1 MLLEL
6 RSLLGCVS
14 LALNRASAM
23 YDVDSLQFFG
33 VHILKKQ
40 AIVGSTIID
49 GTGSA
54 PVLDGVVVVENGK
67 IVEVGAADEVKLS
80 PDVERI
86 YATGKFIIPGIIDSH
101 VHVTPNQDV
110 PPDVR
115 INLRVGFNAINT
127 LRQSLGAGVT
137 TVVSIGGGPPA
148 VELTNAIKEGYVD
161 RCANQITAGVVN
173 ASGGHVRGRHAD
185 GPWEIRKA
193 VRELASAGCT
203 MIKTAATAGF
213 QWEHERVHWPDYTEE
228 ELVALIDEARMRDM
242 PVAVHAHGHK
252 GLQYAVNA
260 RAHMIHHGALID
272 DEGLHAIAAAD
283 LYFVPTLFTTS
294 LGRVAKVESPWTKQ
308 RMEAAYPIHREGVSK
323 AHKMGIKIALGTDG
337 GPGDAMIELSE
348 LVDCGLSPMDAI
360 VAGTRNTADAL
371 SILDRVGTIE
381 SGKDADLLIVGKN
394 PLDDINVLQ
403 DQENVALV
411 MTHGK
416 VQTTSNEM
424 KTYLNPR
431 LEGPPRLIVRVNVDT

>member
-1 MLLEL
+1 M
-6 RSLLGCVS
+6 
-14 LALNRASAM
+14 
-23 YDVDSLQFFG
+23 
-33 VHILKKQ
+33 KKQ
-40 AIVGSTIID
+40 AIIGSTIIN
-49 GTGSA
+49 GTGSE
-54 PVLDGVVVVENGK
+54 PLRNGTILIQEGK
-67 IVEVGAADEVKLS
+67 IVEVGKADQINLG

-86 YATGKFIIPGIIDSH
+86 DATGKFTMPGIIDSH

-110 PPDVR
+110 PNDIR
-115 INLRVGFNAINT
+115 INLRVGFNSISL

-137 TVVSIGGGPPA
+137 TVVSIGGGPPS
-148 VELTNAIKEGYVD
+148 VELTNAINEGYVD

-228 ELVALIDEARMRDM
+228 ELTALVDEARMRDM
-242 PVAVHAHGHK
+242 PVAAHAHGHE
-252 GLQYAVNA
+252 GLKYAVNA
-260 RAHMIHHGALID
+260 RVHMIHHGALID
-272 DEGLHAIAAAD
+272 DEGLEAINKAD

-294 LGRVAKVESPWTKQ
+294 IGRVAKVEQPWTKE

-323 AHKMGIKIALGTDG
+323 AHKMGTKIALGTDG
-337 GPGDAMIELSE
+337 GAGDAMIELSE
-348 LVDCGLSPMDAI
+348 FVDCGLSPMDAI

-381 SGKDADLLIVGKN
+381 SGKDADLLIIGKN
-394 PLDDINVLQ
+394 PLNDINVLQ
-403 DQENVALV
+403 NQENIDLV
-411 MTHGK
+411 MTRGK

-424 KTYLNPR
+424 KVYLNPR
-431 LEGPPRLIVRVNVDT
+431 LEGPPRRIVRVNVDM

>member
-1 MLLEL
+1 M
-6 RSLLGCVS
+6 
-14 LALNRASAM
+14 
-23 YDVDSLQFFG
+23 
-33 VHILKKQ
+33 KKQ
-40 AIVGSTIID
+40 AIIGSTIIN
-49 GTGSA
+49 GTGSE
-54 PVLDGVVVVENGK
+54 PLRNGTILIQDGK
-67 IVEVGAADEVKLS
+67 ILEVGKADQIKLG

-86 YATGKFIIPGIIDSH
+86 DATGKFTMPGIIDSH

-110 PPDVR
+110 PNDIR
-115 INLRVGFNAINT
+115 INLRVGFNSISL

-137 TVVSIGGGPPA
+137 TVVSIGGGPPS
-148 VELTNAIKEGYVD
+148 VELTNAINEGYVD

-228 ELVALIDEARMRDM
+228 ELTALVDEARMRDM
-242 PVAVHAHGHK
+242 PVAAHAHGHE
-252 GLQYAVNA
+252 GLKYAVNA
-260 RAHMIHHGALID
+260 RVHMIHHGALID
-272 DEGLHAIAAAD
+272 DEGLEAINKAD

-294 LGRVAKVESPWTKQ
+294 IGRVAKVEQPWTKE

-323 AHKMGIKIALGTDG
+323 AHKMGTKIALGTDG
-337 GPGDAMIELSE
+337 GAGDAMIELSE
-348 LVDCGLSPMDAI
+348 FVDCGLSPMDAI

-381 SGKDADLLIVGKN
+381 SGKDADLLIIGKN
-394 PLDDINVLQ
+394 PLNDINVLQ
-403 DQENVALV
+403 NQENIDLV
-411 MTHGK
+411 MTRGK

-424 KTYLNPR
+424 KVYLNPR
-431 LEGPPRLIVRVNVDT
+431 LEGPPRRIVRVNVDM

>member
-1 MLLEL
+1 M
-6 RSLLGCVS
+6 
-14 LALNRASAM
+14 
-23 YDVDSLQFFG
+23 
-33 VHILKKQ
+33 KKQ
-40 AIVGSTIID
+40 AVIGSTIID
-49 GTGSA
+49 GTGSD
-54 PVLDGVVVVENGK
+54 PLRNGTILIEDGK
-67 IVEVGAADEVKLS
+67 IVEVGNADQIKLD

-86 YATGKFIIPGIIDSH
+86 DAIGKFTMPGIIDSH

-110 PPDVR
+110 PDDIR
-115 INLRVGFNAINT
+115 INLRVGFNAISL

-137 TVVSIGGGPPA
+137 TVVSIGGGPSA
-148 VELTNAIKEGYVD
+148 VELTNAINEGYVD

-228 ELVALIDEARMRDM
+228 ELTALVDEARMRDM
-242 PVAVHAHGHK
+242 PVAAHAHGHE
-252 GLQYAVNA
+252 GLKYAVNA
-260 RAHMIHHGALID
+260 RVHMIHHGALID
-272 DEGLHAIAAAD
+272 DEGLEAINKAD

-294 LGRVAKVESPWTKQ
+294 IGRVAKVEQPWTKE
-308 RMEAAYPIHREGVSK
+308 RMEVAYPIHREGVSK
-323 AHKMGIKIALGTDG
+323 AHKMGTKIALGTDG
-337 GPGDAMIELSE
+337 GAGDAMIELSE
-348 LVDCGLSPMDAI
+348 FVDCGLSPMDAI

-381 SGKDADLLIVGKN
+381 SGKDADLLIIGKN
-394 PLDDINVLQ
+394 PLGDINVLQ
-403 DQENVALV
+403 NQENIELV

-424 KTYLNPR
+424 KVYLNPR
-431 LEGPPRLIVRVNVDT
+431 LDGPPRRIVRVNVDM

>member
-1 MLLEL
+1 L
-6 RSLLGCVS
+6 RNGT
-14 LALNRASAM
+14 
-23 YDVDSLQFFG
+23 
-33 VHILKKQ
+33 ILIQ
-40 AIVGSTIID
+40 D
-49 GTGSA
+49 
-54 PVLDGVVVVENGK
+54 GK
-67 IVEVGAADEVKLS
+67 IGEVGKADQIKLD

-86 YATGKFIIPGIIDSH
+86 DATGKFTMPGIIDSH

-110 PPDVR
+110 PNDIR
-115 INLRVGFNAINT
+115 INLRVGFNSISL

-137 TVVSIGGGPPA
+137 TVVSIGGGPPS
-148 VELTNAIKEGYVD
+148 VELTNAINEGYVD

-228 ELVALIDEARMRDM
+228 ELTALVDEARMRDM
-242 PVAVHAHGHK
+242 PVAAHAHGHE
-252 GLQYAVNA
+252 GLKYAVNA
-260 RAHMIHHGALID
+260 RVHMIHHGALID
-272 DEGLHAIAAAD
+272 DEGLEAINKAD

-294 LGRVAKVESPWTKQ
+294 IGRVAKVEQPWTKE

-323 AHKMGIKIALGTDG
+323 AHKMGTKIALGTDG
-337 GPGDAMIELSE
+337 GAGDAMIELSE
-348 LVDCGLSPMDAI
+348 FVDCGLSPMDAI

-381 SGKDADLLIVGKN
+381 SGKDADLLIIGKN
-394 PLDDINVLQ
+394 PLNDINVLQ
-403 DQENVALV
+403 DQENIDLV
-411 MTHGK
+411 MTRGK

-424 KTYLNPR
+424 KVYLNPR
-431 LEGPPRLIVRVNVDT
+431 LEGPPRRIVRVNVDM

>member
-1 MLLEL
+1 M
-6 RSLLGCVS
+6 
-14 LALNRASAM
+14 
-23 YDVDSLQFFG
+23 
-33 VHILKKQ
+33 KKQ
-40 AIVGSTIID
+40 AIIGSTIID
-49 GTGSA
+49 GTGSD
-54 PVLDGVVVVENGK
+54 PLRNGTILIEDGK
-67 IVEVGAADEVKLS
+67 IVEVGNADQIKLG

-86 YATGKFIIPGIIDSH
+86 DAIGKFTMPGIIDSH

-110 PPDVR
+110 PDDIR
-115 INLRVGFNAINT
+115 INLRVGFNAISL

-148 VELTNAIKEGYVD
+148 VELTNAINEGYVD

-228 ELVALIDEARMRDM
+228 ELTALVDEARMRDM
-242 PVAVHAHGHK
+242 PVAAHAHGHK
-252 GLQYAVNA
+252 GLKYAVNA
-260 RAHMIHHGALID
+260 RVHMIHHGALID
-272 DEGLHAIAAAD
+272 DEGLEAINKAD

-294 LGRVAKVESPWTKQ
+294 IGRVAKVEQPWTKE

-323 AHKMGIKIALGTDG
+323 AHKMGTKIALGTDG
-337 GPGDAMIELSE
+337 GAGDAMIELSE
-348 LVDCGLSPMDAI
+348 FVDCGLSPMDAI

-381 SGKDADLLIVGKN
+381 SGKDADLLIIGKN
-394 PLDDINVLQ
+394 PLGDINVLQ
-403 DQENVALV
+403 NQENIELV

-424 KTYLNPR
+424 KVYLNPR
-431 LEGPPRLIVRVNVDT
+431 LDGPPRRIVRVNVDM

>member
-1 MLLEL
+1 M
-6 RSLLGCVS
+6 
-14 LALNRASAM
+14 
-23 YDVDSLQFFG
+23 
-33 VHILKKQ
+33 KKQ

-54 PVLDGVVVVENGK
+54 PLPNGTVLIENGK
-67 IVEVGAADEVKLS
+67 IVDVGSADQVRLT
-80 PDVERI
+80 PDVAQI
-86 YATGKFIIPGIIDSH
+86 DATGKFTMPGIIDSH

-110 PPDVR
+110 PDDIR
-115 INLRVGFNAINT
+115 IHLRVGFNAINT

-148 VELTNAIKEGYVD
+148 VELTKAIEEGYVD

-228 ELVALIDEARMRDM
+228 ELTALVDEARMRDM
-242 PVAVHAHGHK
+242 PVAAHAHGHE
-252 GLQYAVNA
+252 GLKYAVNA
-260 RAHMIHHGALID
+260 RVHMIHHGALID
-272 DEGLHAIAAAD
+272 DAGLEAITRAD

-294 LGRVAKVESPWTKQ
+294 VGRVAKVEQPWTKE
-308 RMEAAYPIHREGVSK
+308 RMEIAYPIHREGVSK
-323 AHKMGIKIALGTDG
+323 AHKMGTKIALGTDG

-348 LVDCGLSPMDAI
+348 LVDCGFSPMDAI

-371 SILDRVGTIE
+371 LILDRVGTVE
-381 SGKDADLLIVGKN
+381 SGKDADLLIVEKN

-403 DQENVALV
+403 DQENIALV

-416 VQTTSNEM
+416 VQTTSEGM
-424 KTYLNPR
+424 KLYLDPR
-431 LEGPPRLIVRVNVDT
+431 LGGPPRRIVRVTLDV

>member
-1 MLLEL
+1 M
-6 RSLLGCVS
+6 
-14 LALNRASAM
+14 
-23 YDVDSLQFFG
+23 
-33 VHILKKQ
+33 KKQ
-40 AIVGSTIID
+40 AIIGSTIIN
-49 GTGSA
+49 GTGSE
-54 PVLDGVVVVENGK
+54 PLRNGTILIQDGK
-67 IVEVGAADEVKLS
+67 ISEVGKADQIKMG

-86 YATGKFIIPGIIDSH
+86 DATGKFTMPGIIDSH

-110 PPDVR
+110 PDDVR
-115 INLRVGFNAINT
+115 INLRVGFNSISL

-137 TVVSIGGGPPA
+137 TVVSIGGGPPS
-148 VELTNAIKEGYVD
+148 VELTNAINEGYVD

-228 ELVALIDEARMRDM
+228 ELTALVDEARMRDM
-242 PVAVHAHGHK
+242 PVAAHAHGHE
-252 GLQYAVNA
+252 GLKYAVNA
-260 RAHMIHHGALID
+260 RVHMIHHGALID
-272 DEGLHAIAAAD
+272 DEGLEAINKAD

-294 LGRVAKVESPWTKQ
+294 IGRVAKVEQPWTKE

-323 AHKMGIKIALGTDG
+323 AHKMGTKIALGTDG
-337 GPGDAMIELSE
+337 GAGDAMIELSE
-348 LVDCGLSPMDAI
+348 FVDCGLSPMDAI

-381 SGKDADLLIVGKN
+381 SGKDADLLIIGKN

-403 DQENVALV
+403 DQENIDLV
-411 MTHGK
+411 MTRGK

-424 KTYLNPR
+424 KVYLNPR
-431 LEGPPRLIVRVNVDT
+431 LEGPPRRIVRVNVDM

>member
-1 MLLEL
+1 MK
-6 RSLLGCVS
+6 
-14 LALNRASAM
+14 N
-23 YDVDSLQFFG
+23 
-33 VHILKKQ
+33 Q
-40 AIVGSTIID
+40 AIIGSTIIN

-54 PVLDGVVVVENGK
+54 PLCNGTILIQDGK
-67 IVEVGAADEVKLS
+67 ILEVGKADQINLG
-80 PDVERI
+80 PDAERI
-86 YATGKFIIPGIIDSH
+86 DATGKFTMPGIIDSH

-110 PPDVR
+110 PNDIR
-115 INLRVGFNAINT
+115 INLRVGFNSISL

-137 TVVSIGGGPPA
+137 TVVSIGGGPPS
-148 VELTNAIKEGYVD
+148 VELTNAINEGYVD
-161 RCANQITAGVVN
+161 RCANQITSGVVN

-228 ELVALIDEARMRDM
+228 ELTALVDEARMRDM
-242 PVAVHAHGHK
+242 PVAAHAHGHE
-252 GLQYAVNA
+252 GLKYAVNA
-260 RAHMIHHGALID
+260 RVHMIHHGALID
-272 DEGLHAIAAAD
+272 DEGLEAINKAD

-294 LGRVAKVESPWTKQ
+294 IGRVAKVEQPWTKE

-323 AHKMGIKIALGTDG
+323 AHKMGTKIALGTDG
-337 GPGDAMIELSE
+337 GAGDAMIELSE
-348 LVDCGLSPMDAI
+348 FVDCGLSPMDAI

-394 PLDDINVLQ
+394 PLNDINVLQ
-403 DQENVALV
+403 NQENIDLV
-411 MTHGK
+411 MTRGK

-424 KTYLNPR
+424 KVYLNPR
-431 LEGPPRLIVRVNVDT
+431 LEGPPRRIVRVNVDM

>member
-1 MLLEL
+1 M
-6 RSLLGCVS
+6 
-14 LALNRASAM
+14 
-23 YDVDSLQFFG
+23 
-33 VHILKKQ
+33 KKQ
-40 AIVGSTIID
+40 AIIGSTIIN
-49 GTGSA
+49 GTGSE
-54 PVLDGVVVVENGK
+54 PLRNGTILIQDGK
-67 IVEVGAADEVKLS
+67 IGEVGKADQIKLD

-86 YATGKFIIPGIIDSH
+86 DATGKFTMPGIIDSH

-110 PPDVR
+110 PNDIR
-115 INLRVGFNAINT
+115 INLRVGFNSISL

-137 TVVSIGGGPPA
+137 TVVSIGGGPPS
-148 VELTNAIKEGYVD
+148 VELTSAINEGYVD

-228 ELVALIDEARMRDM
+228 ELTALVDEARMRDM
-242 PVAVHAHGHK
+242 PVAAHAHGHE
-252 GLQYAVNA
+252 GLKYAVNA
-260 RAHMIHHGALID
+260 RVHMIHHGALID
-272 DEGLHAIAAAD
+272 DEGLEAINKAD

-294 LGRVAKVESPWTKQ
+294 IGRVAKVEQPWTKE

-323 AHKMGIKIALGTDG
+323 AHKMGTKIALGTDG
-337 GPGDAMIELSE
+337 GAGDAMIELSE
-348 LVDCGLSPMDAI
+348 FVDCGLSPMDAI

-381 SGKDADLLIVGKN
+381 SGKDADLLIIGKN
-394 PLDDINVLQ
+394 PLNDINVLQ
-403 DQENVALV
+403 NQENIDLV

-424 KTYLNPR
+424 KAYLDPR
-431 LEGPPRLIVRVNVDT
+431 LDGPPRRIVRVNVDM

>member
-1 MLLEL
+1 M
-6 RSLLGCVS
+6 
-14 LALNRASAM
+14 
-23 YDVDSLQFFG
+23 
-33 VHILKKQ
+33 KKQ
-40 AIVGSTIID
+40 AIIGSTIID
-49 GTGSA
+49 GTGSD
-54 PVLDGVVVVENGK
+54 PLRNGTILIEDGK
-67 IVEVGAADEVKLS
+67 IVEVGNADQIKLG

-86 YATGKFIIPGIIDSH
+86 DAIGKFTMPGIIDSH

-110 PPDVR
+110 PDDIR
-115 INLRVGFNAINT
+115 INLRVGFNAISL

-137 TVVSIGGGPPA
+137 TVVSIGGGPPS
-148 VELTNAIKEGYVD
+148 VELTNAINEGYVD

-228 ELVALIDEARMRDM
+228 ELTALVDEARMRDM
-242 PVAVHAHGHK
+242 PVAAHAHGHE
-252 GLQYAVNA
+252 GLKYAVNA
-260 RAHMIHHGALID
+260 KVHMIHHGALID
-272 DEGLHAIAAAD
+272 DEGLEAITKAD

-294 LGRVAKVESPWTKQ
+294 FGRVAKVEQPWTKE

-323 AHKMGIKIALGTDG
+323 AHKMGTKIALGTDG
-337 GPGDAMIELSE
+337 GAGDAMIELSE
-348 LVDCGLSPMDAI
+348 FVDCGLSPMDAI

-371 SILDRVGTIE
+371 SILDRVGTVE
-381 SGKDADLLIVGKN
+381 NGKDADLLIIGRN

-403 DQENVALV
+403 NQENIELG
-411 MTHGK
+411 MTQGK
-416 VQTTSNEM
+416 VQTTSDEM
-424 KTYLNPR
+424 RIYLNPR
-431 LEGPPRLIVRVNVDT
+431 LEGPRRRIVRVNVDM

>member
-1 MLLEL
+1 M
-6 RSLLGCVS
+6 
-14 LALNRASAM
+14 
-23 YDVDSLQFFG
+23 
-33 VHILKKQ
+33 KKQ
-40 AIVGSTIID
+40 AIIGSTIIN
-49 GTGSA
+49 GTGSE
-54 PVLDGVVVVENGK
+54 PLRNGTILIQDGK
-67 IVEVGAADEVKLS
+67 ISEVGKADQIKLG

-86 YATGKFIIPGIIDSH
+86 DATQKFTMPGIIDSH

-110 PPDVR
+110 PDDVR
-115 INLRVGFNAINT
+115 INLRVGFNSISL

-137 TVVSIGGGPPA
+137 TVVSIGGGPPS
-148 VELTNAIKEGYVD
+148 VELTNAINEGYVD
-161 RCANQITAGVVN
+161 RCANQITSGVVN

-228 ELVALIDEARMRDM
+228 ELTALVDEARMRDM
-242 PVAVHAHGHK
+242 PVAAHAHGHE
-252 GLQYAVNA
+252 GLKYAVNA
-260 RAHMIHHGALID
+260 RVHMIHHGALID
-272 DEGLHAIAAAD
+272 DEGLEAINKAD

-294 LGRVAKVESPWTKQ
+294 IGRVAKVEQPWTKE

-323 AHKMGIKIALGTDG
+323 AHKMGTKIALGTDG
-337 GPGDAMIELSE
+337 GAGDAMIELSE
-348 LVDCGLSPMDAI
+348 FVDCGLSPMDAI

-381 SGKDADLLIVGKN
+381 SGKDADLLIIGKN
-394 PLDDINVLQ
+394 PLNDINVLQ
-403 DQENVALV
+403 NQENIDLV

-424 KTYLNPR
+424 KVYLNPR
-431 LEGPPRLIVRVNVDT
+431 LDGPPRRIVRVNVDM

>member
-1 MLLEL
+1 M
-6 RSLLGCVS
+6 
-14 LALNRASAM
+14 
-23 YDVDSLQFFG
+23 
-33 VHILKKQ
+33 KKQ
-40 AIVGSTIID
+40 AIIGSTIID
-49 GTGSA
+49 GTGSD
-54 PVLDGVVVVENGK
+54 PLRNGTILIEDGK
-67 IVEVGAADEVKLS
+67 IVEVGNADQIKLG

-86 YATGKFIIPGIIDSH
+86 DAIGKFTMPGIIDSH

-110 PPDVR
+110 PDDIR
-115 INLRVGFNAINT
+115 INLRVGFNAISL

-137 TVVSIGGGPPA
+137 TVVSIGGGPSA
-148 VELTNAIKEGYVD
+148 VELTNAINEGYVD

-228 ELVALIDEARMRDM
+228 ELTALVDEARMRDM
-242 PVAVHAHGHK
+242 PVAAHAHGHE
-252 GLQYAVNA
+252 GLKYAVNA
-260 RAHMIHHGALID
+260 RVHMIHHGALID
-272 DEGLHAIAAAD
+272 DEGLEAINKAD

-294 LGRVAKVESPWTKQ
+294 IGRVAKVEQPWTKE
-308 RMEAAYPIHREGVSK
+308 RMQAAYPIHREGVSK
-323 AHKMGIKIALGTDG
+323 AHKMGTKIALGTDG
-337 GPGDAMIELSE
+337 GAGDAMIELSE
-348 LVDCGLSPMDAI
+348 FVDCGLSPMDAI

-381 SGKDADLLIVGKN
+381 SGKDADLLIIGKN
-394 PLDDINVLQ
+394 PLGDINVLQ
-403 DQENVALV
+403 NQENIELV

-424 KTYLNPR
+424 KVYLNPR
-431 LEGPPRLIVRVNVDT
+431 LDGPPRRIVRVNVDM

>member
-1 MLLEL
+1 M
-6 RSLLGCVS
+6 
-14 LALNRASAM
+14 
-23 YDVDSLQFFG
+23 
-33 VHILKKQ
+33 KKQ
-40 AIVGSTIID
+40 AIIGSTIID
-49 GTGSA
+49 GTGSD
-54 PVLDGVVVVENGK
+54 PLRNGTILIEDGK
-67 IVEVGAADEVKLS
+67 IVEVGNADQIKLG

-86 YATGKFIIPGIIDSH
+86 DAIGKFTMPGIIDSH

-110 PPDVR
+110 PDDIR
-115 INLRVGFNAINT
+115 INLRVGFNAISL

-137 TVVSIGGGPPA
+137 TVVSIGGGPSA
-148 VELTNAIKEGYVD
+148 VELTNAINEGYVD

-228 ELVALIDEARMRDM
+228 ELTALVDEARMRDM
-242 PVAVHAHGHK
+242 PVAAHAHGHE
-252 GLQYAVNA
+252 GLKYAVNA
-260 RAHMIHHGALID
+260 RVHMIHHGALID
-272 DEGLHAIAAAD
+272 DEGLEAINKAD

-294 LGRVAKVESPWTKQ
+294 IGRVAKVEQPWTKE

-323 AHKMGIKIALGTDG
+323 AHKMGTKIALGTDG
-337 GPGDAMIELSE
+337 GAGDAMIELSE
-348 LVDCGLSPMDAI
+348 FVDCGLSPMDAI

-381 SGKDADLLIVGKN
+381 SGKDADLLIIGKN
-394 PLDDINVLQ
+394 PLGDINVLQ
-403 DQENVALV
+403 NQENIELV

-424 KTYLNPR
+424 KVYLNPR
-431 LEGPPRLIVRVNVDT
+431 LDGPPRRIVRVNVDM

>member
-1 MLLEL
+1 M
-6 RSLLGCVS
+6 
-14 LALNRASAM
+14 
-23 YDVDSLQFFG
+23 
-33 VHILKKQ
+33 KKQ
-40 AIVGSTIID
+40 AIIGSTIIN
-49 GTGSA
+49 GTGSE
-54 PVLDGVVVVENGK
+54 PLRNGTILIQDGK
-67 IVEVGAADEVKLS
+67 IGEVGKADQIKLD

-86 YATGKFIIPGIIDSH
+86 DATGKFTMPGIIDSH

-110 PPDVR
+110 PNDIR
-115 INLRVGFNAINT
+115 INLRVGFNSISL

-137 TVVSIGGGPPA
+137 TVVSIGGGPPS
-148 VELTNAIKEGYVD
+148 VELTNAINEGYVD

-228 ELVALIDEARMRDM
+228 ELTALVDEARMRDM
-242 PVAVHAHGHK
+242 PVAAHAHGHE
-252 GLQYAVNA
+252 GLKYAVNA
-260 RAHMIHHGALID
+260 RVHMIHHGALID
-272 DEGLHAIAAAD
+272 DEGLEAINKAD

-294 LGRVAKVESPWTKQ
+294 IGRVAKVEQPWTKE

-323 AHKMGIKIALGTDG
+323 AHKMGTKIALGTDG
-337 GPGDAMIELSE
+337 GAGDAMIELSE
-348 LVDCGLSPMDAI
+348 FVDCGLSPMDAI

-371 SILDRVGTIE
+371 SILDSVGTIE
-381 SGKDADLLIVGKN
+381 SGKDADLLIIGKN

-403 DQENVALV
+403 NQEIL
-411 MTHGK
+411 
-416 VQTTSNEM
+416 S
-424 KTYLNPR
+424 
-431 LEGPPRLIVRVNVDT
+431 

>member
-1 MLLEL
+1 M
-6 RSLLGCVS
+6 
-14 LALNRASAM
+14 
-23 YDVDSLQFFG
+23 
-33 VHILKKQ
+33 KKQ
-40 AIVGSTIID
+40 AIIGSTIID
-49 GTGSA
+49 GTGSD
-54 PVLDGVVVVENGK
+54 PLRNGTILIEDGK
-67 IVEVGAADEVKLS
+67 IVEVGNADQIKLG

-86 YATGKFIIPGIIDSH
+86 DAIGKFTMPGIIDSH

-110 PPDVR
+110 PDDIR
-115 INLRVGFNAINT
+115 INLRVGFNAISL

-148 VELTNAIKEGYVD
+148 VELTNAINEGYVD

-228 ELVALIDEARMRDM
+228 ELTALVDEARMRDM
-242 PVAVHAHGHK
+242 PVAAHAHGHE
-252 GLQYAVNA
+252 GLKYAVNA
-260 RAHMIHHGALID
+260 RVHMIHHGALID
-272 DEGLHAIAAAD
+272 DEGLEAINKAD

-294 LGRVAKVESPWTKQ
+294 IGRVAKVEQPWTKE

-323 AHKMGIKIALGTDG
+323 AHKMGTKIALGTDG
-337 GPGDAMIELSE
+337 GAGDAMIELSE
-348 LVDCGLSPMDAI
+348 FVDCGLSPMDAI

-381 SGKDADLLIVGKN
+381 SGKDADLLIIGKN
-394 PLDDINVLQ
+394 PLGDINVLQ
-403 DQENVALV
+403 NQENIELV

-424 KTYLNPR
+424 KVYLNPR
-431 LEGPPRLIVRVNVDT
+431 LDGPPRRIVRVNVDM

>member
-1 MLLEL
+1 M
-6 RSLLGCVS
+6 
-14 LALNRASAM
+14 
-23 YDVDSLQFFG
+23 
-33 VHILKKQ
+33 KKQ
-40 AIVGSTIID
+40 AIIGSTIIN
-49 GTGSA
+49 GTGSE
-54 PVLDGVVVVENGK
+54 PLRIGTILIQDGK
-67 IVEVGAADEVKLS
+67 IGEVGKADQIKLD

-86 YATGKFIIPGIIDSH
+86 DATGKFTMPGIIDSH

-110 PPDVR
+110 PNDIR
-115 INLRVGFNAINT
+115 INLRVGFNSISL

-137 TVVSIGGGPPA
+137 TVVSIGGGPPS
-148 VELTNAIKEGYVD
+148 VELTNAINEGYVD

-228 ELVALIDEARMRDM
+228 ELTALVDEARMRDM
-242 PVAVHAHGHK
+242 PVAAHAHGHE
-252 GLQYAVNA
+252 GLKYAVNA
-260 RAHMIHHGALID
+260 RVHMIHHGALID
-272 DEGLHAIAAAD
+272 EEGLEAINKAD

-294 LGRVAKVESPWTKQ
+294 IGRVAKVEQPWTKE

-323 AHKMGIKIALGTDG
+323 AHKMGTKIALGTDG
-337 GPGDAMIELSE
+337 GAGDAMIELSE
-348 LVDCGLSPMDAI
+348 FVDCGLSPMDAI

-381 SGKDADLLIVGKN
+381 SGKDADLLIIGKN
-394 PLDDINVLQ
+394 PLNDINVLQ
-403 DQENVALV
+403 NQDNIDLV

-424 KTYLNPR
+424 KVYLNPR
-431 LEGPPRLIVRVNVDT
+431 LEGPPRRIVRVNVDM

>member
-1 MLLEL
+1 M
-6 RSLLGCVS
+6 
-14 LALNRASAM
+14 
-23 YDVDSLQFFG
+23 
-33 VHILKKQ
+33 KKQ
-40 AIVGSTIID
+40 AIIGSTIIN
-49 GTGSA
+49 GTGSE
-54 PVLDGVVVVENGK
+54 PLRNGTILIQDGK
-67 IVEVGAADEVKLS
+67 IGEVGKADQIKLD

-86 YATGKFIIPGIIDSH
+86 DATGKFTMPGIIDSH

-110 PPDVR
+110 PNDIR
-115 INLRVGFNAINT
+115 INLRVGFNSISL

-137 TVVSIGGGPPA
+137 TVVSIGGGPPS
-148 VELTNAIKEGYVD
+148 VELTNAINEGYVD
-161 RCANQITAGVVN
+161 RCANQITSGVVN

-228 ELVALIDEARMRDM
+228 ELTALVDEARMRDM
-242 PVAVHAHGHK
+242 PVAAHAHGHE
-252 GLQYAVNA
+252 GLKYAVNA
-260 RAHMIHHGALID
+260 RVHMIHHGALID
-272 DEGLHAIAAAD
+272 EEGLEAINKAD

-294 LGRVAKVESPWTKQ
+294 IGRVAKVEQPWTKE

-323 AHKMGIKIALGTDG
+323 AHKMGTKIALGTDG
-337 GPGDAMIELSE
+337 GAGDAMIELSE
-348 LVDCGLSPMDAI
+348 FVDCGLSPMDAI

-394 PLDDINVLQ
+394 PLNDINVLQ
-403 DQENVALV
+403 NQENIDLV
-411 MTHGK
+411 MTRGK

-424 KTYLNPR
+424 KVYLNPR
-431 LEGPPRLIVRVNVDT
+431 LEGPPRRIVRVNVDM

>member
-1 MLLEL
+1 M
-6 RSLLGCVS
+6 
-14 LALNRASAM
+14 
-23 YDVDSLQFFG
+23 
-33 VHILKKQ
+33 KKQ
-40 AIVGSTIID
+40 AIIGSTIID
-49 GTGSA
+49 GTGSD
-54 PVLDGVVVVENGK
+54 PLRNGTILIEDGK
-67 IVEVGAADEVKLS
+67 IVEVGNADQIKLG

-86 YATGKFIIPGIIDSH
+86 DAIGKFTMPGIIDSH

-110 PPDVR
+110 PDDIR
-115 INLRVGFNAINT
+115 INLRVGFNAISL

-137 TVVSIGGGPPA
+137 TVVSIGGGPST
-148 VELTNAIKEGYVD
+148 VELTNAINEGYVD

-228 ELVALIDEARMRDM
+228 ELTALVDEARMRDM
-242 PVAVHAHGHK
+242 PVAAHAHGHE
-252 GLQYAVNA
+252 GLKYAVNA
-260 RAHMIHHGALID
+260 RVHMIHHGALID
-272 DEGLHAIAAAD
+272 DEGLEAINKAD

-294 LGRVAKVESPWTKQ
+294 IGRVAKVEQPWTKE

-323 AHKMGIKIALGTDG
+323 AYKMGTKIALGTDG
-337 GPGDAMIELSE
+337 GAGDAMIELSE
-348 LVDCGLSPMDAI
+348 FVDCGLSPMDAI

-381 SGKDADLLIVGKN
+381 SGKDADLLIIGKN
-394 PLDDINVLQ
+394 PLGDINVLQ
-403 DQENVALV
+403 NQENIELV

-424 KTYLNPR
+424 KVYLNPR
-431 LEGPPRLIVRVNVDT
+431 LDGPPRRIVRVNVDM

>member
-1 MLLEL
+1 M
-6 RSLLGCVS
+6 
-14 LALNRASAM
+14 
-23 YDVDSLQFFG
+23 
-33 VHILKKQ
+33 KKQ
-40 AIVGSTIID
+40 AIIGSTIIN
-49 GTGSA
+49 GTGSE
-54 PVLDGVVVVENGK
+54 PLRNGTILIQDGK
-67 IVEVGAADEVKLS
+67 ISEVGKADQIKLG

-86 YATGKFIIPGIIDSH
+86 DATRKFTMPGIIDSH

-110 PPDVR
+110 PNDIR
-115 INLRVGFNAINT
+115 INLRVGFNSISL

-137 TVVSIGGGPPA
+137 TVVSIGGGPPS
-148 VELTNAIKEGYVD
+148 VELTNAINEGYVD
-161 RCANQITAGVVN
+161 RCANQITSGVVN

-228 ELVALIDEARMRDM
+228 ELTALVDEARMRDM
-242 PVAVHAHGHK
+242 PVAAHAHGHE
-252 GLQYAVNA
+252 GLKYAVNA
-260 RAHMIHHGALID
+260 RVHMIHHGALID
-272 DEGLHAIAAAD
+272 DEGLEAINKAD

-294 LGRVAKVESPWTKQ
+294 IGRVAKVEQPWTKE

-323 AHKMGIKIALGTDG
+323 AHKMGTKIALGTDG
-337 GPGDAMIELSE
+337 GAGDAMIELSE
-348 LVDCGLSPMDAI
+348 FVDCGLSPMDAI

-394 PLDDINVLQ
+394 PLNDINVLQ
-403 DQENVALV
+403 NQENIDLV
-411 MTHGK
+411 MTRGK

-424 KTYLNPR
+424 KVYLNPR
-431 LEGPPRLIVRVNVDT
+431 LEGPPRRIVRVNVDM

>member
-1 MLLEL
+1 M
-6 RSLLGCVS
+6 
-14 LALNRASAM
+14 
-23 YDVDSLQFFG
+23 
-33 VHILKKQ
+33 KKQ
-40 AIVGSTIID
+40 AIIGSTIID
-49 GTGSA
+49 GTGSD
-54 PVLDGVVVVENGK
+54 PLRNGTILIEDGK
-67 IVEVGAADEVKLS
+67 IVDVGNADQIKLG

-86 YATGKFIIPGIIDSH
+86 DAIGKFTMPGIIDSH

-110 PPDVR
+110 PDDIR
-115 INLRVGFNAINT
+115 INLRVGFNAISL

-137 TVVSIGGGPPA
+137 TVVSIGGGPAA
-148 VELTNAIKEGYVD
+148 VELTNAINEGYVD

-228 ELVALIDEARMRDM
+228 ELTALVDEARMRDM
-242 PVAVHAHGHK
+242 PVAAHAHGHE
-252 GLQYAVNA
+252 GLKYAVNA
-260 RAHMIHHGALID
+260 KVHMIHHGALID
-272 DEGLHAIAAAD
+272 DEGLEAITKAD

-294 LGRVAKVESPWTKQ
+294 IGRVAKVEQPWTKE

-323 AHKMGIKIALGTDG
+323 AHKMGTKIALGTDG
-337 GPGDAMIELSE
+337 GAGDAMIELSE
-348 LVDCGLSPMDAI
+348 FVDCGLSPMDAI

-381 SGKDADLLIVGKN
+381 SGKDADLLIIGKN

-403 DQENVALV
+403 NQENIELV

-424 KTYLNPR
+424 KVYLNPR
-431 LEGPPRLIVRVNVDT
+431 LEGPPRRIVRVNVDM

>member
-1 MLLEL
+1 M
-6 RSLLGCVS
+6 
-14 LALNRASAM
+14 
-23 YDVDSLQFFG
+23 
-33 VHILKKQ
+33 KKQ
-40 AIVGSTIID
+40 AIIGSTIIN
-49 GTGSA
+49 GTGSE
-54 PVLDGVVVVENGK
+54 PLRNGTILIQDGK
-67 IVEVGAADEVKLS
+67 IGEVGKADQIKLG

-86 YATGKFIIPGIIDSH
+86 DATGKFTMPGIIDSH

-110 PPDVR
+110 PNDIR
-115 INLRVGFNAINT
+115 INLRVGFNSISL

-137 TVVSIGGGPPA
+137 TVVSIGGGPPS
-148 VELTNAIKEGYVD
+148 VELTNAINEGYVD
-161 RCANQITAGVVN
+161 RCANQMTAGVVN

-228 ELVALIDEARMRDM
+228 ELTALVDEARMRDM
-242 PVAVHAHGHK
+242 PVAAHAHGHE
-252 GLQYAVNA
+252 GLKYAVNA
-260 RAHMIHHGALID
+260 RVHMIHHGALID
-272 DEGLHAIAAAD
+272 DEGLEAINKAD

-294 LGRVAKVESPWTKQ
+294 IGRVAKVEQPWTKE

-323 AHKMGIKIALGTDG
+323 AHKMGTKIALGTDG
-337 GPGDAMIELSE
+337 GAGDAMIELSE
-348 LVDCGLSPMDAI
+348 FVDCGLSPMDAI

-381 SGKDADLLIVGKN
+381 SGKDADLLIIGKN
-394 PLDDINVLQ
+394 PLNDINVLQ
-403 DQENVALV
+403 NQENIDLV
-411 MTHGK
+411 MTRGK

-424 KTYLNPR
+424 KVYLNPR
-431 LEGPPRLIVRVNVDT
+431 LEGPPRRIVRVNVDM

>member
-1 MLLEL
+1 M
-6 RSLLGCVS
+6 
-14 LALNRASAM
+14 
-23 YDVDSLQFFG
+23 
-33 VHILKKQ
+33 KKQ
-40 AIVGSTIID
+40 AIIGSTIIN
-49 GTGSA
+49 GTGSE
-54 PVLDGVVVVENGK
+54 PLRNGTILIQDGK
-67 IVEVGAADEVKLS
+67 IGEVGKADQIKLG

-86 YATGKFIIPGIIDSH
+86 DATGKFTMPGIIDSH

-110 PPDVR
+110 PNDIR
-115 INLRVGFNAINT
+115 INLRVGFNSISL

-137 TVVSIGGGPPA
+137 TVVSIGGGPPS
-148 VELTNAIKEGYVD
+148 VELTNAINEGYVD

-228 ELVALIDEARMRDM
+228 ELTALVDEARMRDM
-242 PVAVHAHGHK
+242 PVAAHAHGHE
-252 GLQYAVNA
+252 GLKYAVNA
-260 RAHMIHHGALID
+260 RVHMIHHGALID
-272 DEGLHAIAAAD
+272 DEGLEAINKAD

-294 LGRVAKVESPWTKQ
+294 IGRVAKVEQPWTKE

-323 AHKMGIKIALGTDG
+323 AHKMGTKIALGTDG
-337 GPGDAMIELSE
+337 GAGDAMIELSE
-348 LVDCGLSPMDAI
+348 FVDCGLSPMDAI

-381 SGKDADLLIVGKN
+381 SGKDADLLIIGKN
-394 PLDDINVLQ
+394 PLNDINVLQ
-403 DQENVALV
+403 NQENIDLV

-416 VQTTSNEM
+416 VQTTSNEL
-424 KTYLNPR
+424 KAYLDPR
-431 LEGPPRLIVRVNVDT
+431 LDGPPRRIVRVNVDM